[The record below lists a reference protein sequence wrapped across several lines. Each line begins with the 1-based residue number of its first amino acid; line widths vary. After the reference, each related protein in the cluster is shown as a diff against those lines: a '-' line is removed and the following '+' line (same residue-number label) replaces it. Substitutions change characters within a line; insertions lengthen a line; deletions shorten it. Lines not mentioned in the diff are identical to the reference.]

1 MTVINS
7 NINALKAQ
15 SSLTANQRSLDTS
28 MTRLSTGLRINSA
41 KDDAAGLAISQ
52 RMTADIKGLAVA
64 IRNANDGI
72 SLSQTTESALGEVS
86 NMLQRMREL
95 AVQAANGTLSSA
107 NRQSLQAEMSQLVT
121 EVDNV
126 AKTSNFNGIKLL
138 DGSNETLQLQTGTNQ
153 GETVSVSL
161 KKTDSKTLGL
171 QGFAIEGE
179 LQSGRVGLPTALSSA
194 NQASSVLVNGKA
206 YTTAAGHT
214 AFRQVT
220 TNSASALATA
230 INLNVGEHRVTA
242 KAYNTVTGAAPTT
255 TVFAAG
261 ELTVNTASIGAAS
274 SLNELVSNINR
285 DASGVTAVL
294 NTDGTIT
301 LSNDT
306 GNDITVGGTAPN
318 KAGFITTGGLTGTG
332 GVYSGYVSLKSM
344 DNKDISIQAK
354 NKENGADL
362 NVGTI
367 GDVKI
372 MGFNQSKGSSNLS
385 GEQVLW
391 FGGDGQA
398 APATNYGKLT
408 QEDVVLLNGIRLGTS
423 ADGSA
428 SAKAQAIN
436 SLTDKTGVTASANTK
451 VSVALNMTAT
461 NMTAIDGQADAT
473 SFKINGVSVGSL
485 ANVTNLD
492 ELVTS
497 INTAAPPGVIASSD
511 QGVLVL
517 ESKTG
522 SNISIFDGTGA
533 FVTGATT
540 YGNEA
545 AFGSGSLAADANFS
559 DGLTAPAAAGAF
571 NAGAGRTFGGKLTL
585 SSSTGAAINLQGNY
599 LSLEKLGLSAQGG
612 SGTAIGGAITITS
625 QANAARAITAVDQA
639 IDKVNLQRADLG
651 AIQSR
656 LEVAVNNLTSTSSN
670 MSAARSR
677 IMDTDY
683 SAETTSL
690 SRAQI
695 IQQASMAMLAQ
706 ANQQPQLV
714 LSLLK

>member
-1 MTVINS
+1 
-7 NINALKAQ
+7 
-15 SSLTANQRSLDTS
+15 
-28 MTRLSTGLRINSA
+28 
-41 KDDAAGLAISQ
+41 
-52 RMTADIKGLAVA
+52 
-64 IRNANDGI
+64 
-72 SLSQTTESALGEVS
+72 
-86 NMLQRMREL
+86 
-95 AVQAANGTLSSA
+95 
-107 NRQSLQAEMSQLVT
+107 
-121 EVDNV
+121 
-126 AKTSNFNGIKLL
+126 
-138 DGSNETLQLQTGTNQ
+138 
-153 GETVSVSL
+153 
-161 KKTDSKTLGL
+161 
-171 QGFAIEGE
+171 
-179 LQSGRVGLPTALSSA
+179 
-194 NQASSVLVNGKA
+194 
-206 YTTAAGHT
+206 
-214 AFRQVT
+214 
-220 TNSASALATA
+220 
-230 INLNVGEHRVTA
+230 
-242 KAYNTVTGAAPTT
+242 VTGAAPTT
-255 TVFAAG
+255 TVFADG
-261 ELTVNTASIGAAS
+261 ELSVNGANIGAAS

-306 GNDITVGGTAPN
+306 GNDITIAGSAPN

-372 MGFNQSKGSSNLS
+372 MGFNQSNGSSNLA

-391 FGGDGQA
+391 FGGDGQG

-408 QEDVVLLNGIRLGTS
+408 QEDVVLLNGVRLGIS

-451 VSVALNMTAT
+451 VSVALNMTQGFLA
-461 NMTAIDGQADAT
+461 AIDGQADAT

-485 ANVTNLD
+485 NAVVNL
-492 ELVTS
+492 EQLVTA
-497 INTAAPPGVIASSD
+497 INTAAPPGVIASSE

-533 FVTGATT
+533 LVTGATT

-545 AFGSGSLAADANFS
+545 AFGSGSLAADSNFS
-559 DGLTAPAAAGAF
+559 NGLTAPGTAVAF
-571 NAGAGRTFGGKLTL
+571 NTGAGTTFGGKLTL
-585 SSSTGAAINLQGNY
+585 SSATGAAINLQGNY
-599 LSLEKLGLSAQGG
+599 LSLEKLGMSAQGG

>member
-1 MTVINS
+1 
-7 NINALKAQ
+7 
-15 SSLTANQRSLDTS
+15 
-28 MTRLSTGLRINSA
+28 
-41 KDDAAGLAISQ
+41 
-52 RMTADIKGLAVA
+52 
-64 IRNANDGI
+64 
-72 SLSQTTESALGEVS
+72 
-86 NMLQRMREL
+86 MLQRMREL

-126 AKTSNFNGIKLL
+126 SKTSNFNGIKLL

-153 GETVSVSL
+153 GETVSVNL

-179 LQSGRVGLPTALSSA
+179 LQSGRVGLPTALSSD
-194 NQASSVLVNGKA
+194 QASSVLVNGKA
-206 YTTAAGHT
+206 YSTAAGHT
-214 AFRQVT
+214 AFRQVAA
-220 TNSASALATA
+220 NSASALATA

-242 KAYNTVTGAAPTT
+242 KAYNTVTSAAPTT

-318 KAGFITTGGLTGTG
+318 KAGFVTTGGLTGTG

-344 DNKDISIQAK
+344 DNVDISVQAK

-372 MGFNQSKGSSNLS
+372 MGFNQSKGSSDIS

-408 QEDVVLLNGIRLGTS
+408 QEDVVMLNGVRLGTS

-436 SLTDKTGVTASANTK
+436 TLTDKTGVTASANTK

-461 NMTAIDGQADAT
+461 NMTAVTGANDNA

-492 ELVTS
+492 QLVTA

-522 SNISIFDGTGA
+522 SNISIFDGTGN

-540 YGNEA
+540 YGNET
-545 AFGSGSLAADANFS
+545 AFASGALTETDFS
-559 DGLTAPAAAGAF
+559 DGLADPAAAGAF
-571 NAGAGRTFGGKLTL
+571 NTGAGRTFGGKLTL